1 MYCYFQGE
9 EILSQSSLSRI
20 DTTQGGT
27 GGGDSDDETIP
38 DDSDDESDVVG
49 SFFSLPE
56 SICSVEFKK
65 TSAVFSVY
73 HCLTLSFLASIWFN

>member
-1 MYCYFQGE
+1 M
-9 EILSQSSLSRI
+9 SQSSLSRI

-49 SFFSLPE
+49 SFFFHFQKVYAQLDLKRPVLG
-56 SICSVEFKK
+56 SVFI
-65 TSAVFSVY
+65 TV
-73 HCLTLSFLASIWFN
+73 